1 MEQAKMVLKKVLKTA
16 FKALSAILF
25 PVIVIFMIIVILLAA
40 ATYFITVDDGTY
52 KEDDWSSTPYAAA
65 TYING
70 TTVESDGTISNGLT
84 AQDLWDQML
93 ENGSRVDKYLD
104 SPEELARLMKAE
116 IVTQYPDTRPNPD
129 EEIDWEEVINNSD
142 VLQGIIKFKRA
153 DTAGNTSTMTY
164 VDPETFQGYIDEYKS
179 SGSDTAKQNALS
191 HFTLKKT
198 SSSASTS
205 GGGLIAAGE
214 GVMTDVS
221 QAIINATNTTPWPGA
236 DLCSKWVNDVYDNA
250 GLTAQRYGSAYEQS
264 QHTVISTDRTAIPI
278 GAAVYGTGTG
288 TAGGPYGHVGIYI
301 GGGKVVDSVSSG
313 IKIST
318 LDEWIGWQE
327 NHERNSNNV
336 LTDINGNEQHGWLGW
351 GWADG
356 DPVRGTTEDPNLKEN
371 SSNSDKTDE
380 EKEEEDKIK
389 EENERKATATFV
401 SGDGYSQEYTSSAG
415 ITYKMYRQFEGSYA
429 NNAYW
434 GGTIHH
440 EGCGPTAVAIL
451 ASGLT
456 GYNYSP
462 GDIATQ
468 MGGENGKTSYETLK
482 TEMDSLG
489 MTSEVVHNPSA
500 QTIQDNL
507 RNGKVMLVSVNSNT
521 MFTDNSHIMAIVD
534 INTDG
539 QVYICNP
546 GSSSLFGWYDMSDI
560 MSGCQYIVVTDA
572 EAAGIAETSNESE
585 YVAVIATW
593 KQIDT
598 SVETDDMYKDSNVE
612 EYSKSEYIMTTTD
625 VNYGE
630 LVDSYTMPF
639 DLLWALLVVGEDKNF
654 VFEIADLVYNSDIE
668 ITIHD
673 NLTTNTDVDEW
684 NYSRRTKAIVNA
696 DIKTIGGGRT
706 LTSQISND
714 IHDPAGDDKK
724 YVTTKT
730 VVTYTNTVNV
740 ALTRANVWIVD
751 YENNYTYVDS
761 GEGSTTTNTITQEDQ
776 EYPSEPTREG
786 TDYSFCEH
794 ISEKISELE
803 SNLRSQLE
811 STTSTGASSG
821 ASSAS
826 SSGTSTS
833 MAGTPSVSST
843 VDAHVSYYDKYI
855 NISDNVSNTVQT
867 QRYTSGTPSLK
878 EKTDPD
884 SEEPNFVTIFN
895 KSEYKSNK
903 SAIKDASSW
912 LFEIIEINESTADML
927 DLIKYL
933 LYKATNID
941 YGVTEFD
948 FSIFYPGGLVTVG
961 AGDYIVHIDKSSQD
975 IVIKDVETLKQAF
988 SGYSGS
994 SELINHAQEF
1004 LDLQEEYRVNAVFA
1018 AAVSISETSAGRA
1031 GHAVNGKNNW
1041 FNIECTCGG
1050 NHGRFE
1056 TYSSA
1061 RESIEAFYKQIAV
1074 KNYYFTEGNY
1084 TVRSIGMI
1092 YCENADAPGGWI
1104 ENTTTFMTQMFNAA
1118 GINPTS
1124 SATATEQGEAI
1135 VAAARE
1141 KLGCS
1146 YVWGDAGS
1154 DTFDCS
1160 GLTQWCYKQAGISIS
1175 HNTESQKNEA
1185 KKQVPVSEARVGD
1198 VLYMS
1203 GHVGIYI
1210 GNGEFIH
1217 SPHSGDVVK
1226 ITKVDGYGFS
1236 TALQFY

>member
-16 FKALSAILF
+16 VKALSAILF
-25 PVIVIFMIIVILLAA
+25 PVIVIFMIVVIFLAA

-52 KEDDWSSTPYAAA
+52 KDDDWSSTPYAAG

-70 TTVESDGTISNGLT
+70 TKVESDGTISGGST
-84 AQDLWDQML
+84 AQELWDKML
-93 ENGSRVDKYLD
+93 ENGSRVDEYLD

-116 IVTQYPDTRPNPD
+116 IVTQYPDTRSNPD
-129 EEIDWEEVINNSD
+129 EEINWDEVINDSD
-142 VLQGIIKFKRA
+142 TLQGIIKFKRA
-153 DTAGNTSTMTY
+153 DTDGNTSTMTY
-164 VDPETFQGYIDEYKS
+164 TDPETFQGYIDEYKS
-179 SGSDTAKQNALS
+179 SGSDTARQNALS

-221 QAIINATNTTPWPGA
+221 QAIINATNTTPWPGEA
-236 DLCSKWVNDVYDNA
+236 LCSKWVNDVYENA
-250 GLTAQRYGSAYEQS
+250 GLTPKRVVSAYEQS
-264 QHTVISTDRTAIPI
+264 LQTVISTDRTAIPI

-301 GGGKVVDSVSSG
+301 GDGKVVDSVSSG
-313 IKIST
+313 IKVST

-327 NHERNSNNV
+327 NYARNSNNV

-371 SSNSDKTDE
+371 SSDSDKSKE

-389 EENERKATATFV
+389 DENERKATVTNV

-429 NNAYW
+429 NNSYW
-434 GGTIHH
+434 GSTIHRA
-440 EGCGPTAVAIL
+440 GCGPSAVAIL

-468 MGGENGKTSYETLK
+468 MGGENGLTSYETLK

-489 MTSEVVHNPSA
+489 MESEVVHNPSA

-572 EAAGIAETSNESE
+572 EAAGIAETSNETS
-585 YVAVIATW
+585 YVAVVATW
-593 KQIDT
+593 KQVDT
-598 SVETDDMYKDSNVE
+598 TVETNDPNVE
-612 EYSKSEYIMTTTD
+612 AYSESEYTMTTTD
-625 VNYGE
+625 VNYE
-630 LVDSYTMPF
+630 EMIEPYTMPF
-639 DLLWALLVVGEDKNF
+639 DMLWALLVVGEDKNF
-654 VFEIADLVYNSDIE
+654 VFEIADLIYNSDIE
-668 ITIHD
+668 ITVHD

-684 NYSRRTKAIVNA
+684 NYSKRTKAIVNA
-696 DIKTIGGGRT
+696 NITATGGGRT
-706 LTSQISND
+706 LTEELSNHL
-714 IHDPAGDDKK
+714 HDPAGKDQE
-724 YVTTKT
+724 YQTTKT

-751 YENNYTYVDS
+751 YENSYKYVEA
-761 GEGSTTTNTITQEDQ
+761 GEGTTSTDTINKDDQ
-776 EYPSEPTREG
+776 EYPNEPTREG
-786 TDYSFCEH
+786 TDYSFCED
-794 ISEKISELE
+794 IPQKRSELE
-803 SNLRSQLE
+803 SSLKSQLQ
-811 STTSTGASSG
+811 SSSSTGASSG
-821 ASSAS
+821 ASSSS
-826 SSGTSTS
+826 SSGTATG
-833 MAGTPSVSST
+833 AGGTPSVSST
-843 VDAHVSYYDKYI
+843 VDVHVDYYDKYV

-867 QRYTSGTPSLK
+867 QRYTAGTPDLK
-878 EKTDPD
+878 EKTDPK

-895 KSEYKSNK
+895 KGEYKSNK

-933 LYKATNID
+933 LFKATGID

-948 FSIFYPGGLVTVG
+948 FSIFYPGELITVG

-1031 GHAVNGKNNW
+1031 GHATNGKNNW

-1061 RESIEAFYKQIAV
+1061 RESIEAFYRQIAV
-1074 KNYYFTEGNY
+1074 KSYYFTEGNY

-1118 GINPTS
+1118 GINPSS

-1146 YVWGDAGS
+1146 YVWGAAGP

-1198 VLYMS
+1198 ILYKS

-1217 SPHSGDVVK
+1217 APHTGDVVK
-1226 ITKVDGYGFS
+1226 ISKVAGYGFS

>member
-489 MTSEVVHNPSA
+489 MTSEVIHNPSA

-794 ISEKISELE
+794 IPEKISELE

-867 QRYTSGTPSLK
+867 QRYTPGTPSLK

-1146 YVWGDAGS
+1146 YVWGDAGP

-1198 VLYMS
+1198 VLYKS

-1217 SPHSGDVVK
+1217 APHTGDVVK
-1226 ITKVDGYGFS
+1226 ISKVAGYGFS

>member
-389 EENERKATATFV
+389 EENERKATTTFV

-434 GGTIHH
+434 DGTIHH

-560 MSGCQYIVVTDA
+560 MSGCKYIVVTDA

-706 LTSQISND
+706 LTSHISND

-1146 YVWGDAGS
+1146 YVWGDAGP